1 MQMYLVI
8 IVLLVLVVGLA
19 TDKVRS
25 SMLFLLS
32 ALVLMV
38 FNVLDPKTFLSS
50 FANKSIAI
58 IFVLI
63 LLTSA
68 INFNY
73 NIVKYL
79 DKIFTQENKPKYF
92 LFQTTSWVSF
102 ISAFMNNTPIV
113 ALMIP
118 YITHWSKRH
127 GQAPSKFLIPLSY
140 AAITGGMLTTIGTS
154 TNLVLN
160 GFIESRGIKAFT
172 MFDFLLP
179 GLVTCVACLIFMVFF
194 AYKILPAR
202 KSAID
207 IKENL
212 KEYLVEISL
221 KPNAQVVGHTV
232 EEAGLRNLLGVYLV
246 EIFRDGKTISPVSPQ
261 ETLQPNDLLFFA
273 GDTQHIVE
281 IVKEKNGFVFPKTER
296 FNLKG
301 DLKVV
306 ETLIPYN
313 SNLAG
318 RTLKESRF
326 REKYD
331 AAVIA
336 IHRNGERLRGKL
348 GEIRLAYGDLL
359 MLTTG
364 EHFAQLVQNNTNI
377 YVLEEKDEIKKI
389 PFWKSAILLAVSVLA
404 LGLSVFKIL
413 DFFVSLLVI
422 LSAFFALKMYN
433 STQLKNNLNID
444 LFLILGSSIAI
455 GTAFMDTGGA
465 KWIGDFVLS
474 IFQQYDKIGILIG
487 VYLLTLILTS
497 FVTNVAAISIVF
509 PIAFEISRELNMPAQ
524 ALFLA
529 IAFGASCAFI
539 TPFGYQTNL
548 MIYGVGG
555 YKFKDFI
562 KIGVPMTVIYSIA
575 CLGSIALIYHL
586 I

>member
-1 MQMYLVI
+1 
-8 IVLLVLVVGLA
+8 
-19 TDKVRS
+19 
-25 SMLFLLS
+25 
-32 ALVLMV
+32 
-38 FNVLDPKTFLSS
+38 
-50 FANKSIAI
+50 
-58 IFVLI
+58 
-63 LLTSA
+63 
-68 INFNY
+68 
-73 NIVKYL
+73 
-79 DKIFTQENKPKYF
+79 
-92 LFQTTSWVSF
+92 
-102 ISAFMNNTPIV
+102 
-113 ALMIP
+113 
-118 YITHWSKRH
+118 
-127 GQAPSKFLIPLSY
+127 
-140 AAITGGMLTTIGTS
+140 
-154 TNLVLN
+154 
-160 GFIESRGIKAFT
+160 
-172 MFDFLLP
+172 
-179 GLVTCVACLIFMVFF
+179 
-194 AYKILPAR
+194 
-202 KSAID
+202 
-207 IKENL
+207 
-212 KEYLVEISL
+212 
-221 KPNAQVVGHTV
+221 
-232 EEAGLRNLLGVYLV
+232 
-246 EIFRDGKTISPVSPQ
+246 
-261 ETLQPNDLLFFA
+261 
-273 GDTQHIVE
+273 
-281 IVKEKNGFVFPKTER
+281 
-296 FNLKG
+296 
-301 DLKVV
+301 
-306 ETLIPYN
+306 
-313 SNLAG
+313 
-318 RTLKESRF
+318 
-326 REKYD
+326 
-331 AAVIA
+331 

-575 CLGSIALIYHL
+575 CLVSIALIYHL

>member
-1 MQMYLVI
+1 MYLVI
-8 IVLLVLVVGLA
+8 FMLVLLVVGLA
-19 TDKVRS
+19 VDKLRPCL
-25 SMLFLLS
+25 LFVFS

-38 FNVLDPKTFLSS
+38 CGVLEPKTFLTS

-73 NIVKYL
+73 NIVRYL

-140 AAITGGMLTTIGTS
+140 AAIAGGMLTTIGTS

-160 GFIESRGIKAFT
+160 GFMESQGVEHFT

-179 GLVTCVACLIFMVFF
+179 GIITCVACMLFIIFF
-194 AYKILPAR
+194 AYQILPAR
-202 KSAID
+202 KSVMD

-212 KEYLVEISL
+212 KEYLVEVSL
-221 KPNAQVVGHTV
+221 RPEAQAVGQTV

-246 EIFRDGKTISPVSPQ
+246 EIYREGSSISPVSPQ
-261 ETLQPNDLLFFA
+261 EILQPNDLLFFA

-296 FNLKG
+296 FNLDG

-348 GEIRLAYGDLL
+348 GAIRLAHGDLL

-364 EHFAQLVQNNTNI
+364 EHFEALVQNNTNI

-389 PFWKSAILLAVSVLA
+389 PFWKSAILFAVSVLA

-487 VYLLTLILTS
+487 VYLLTVLLTS

-509 PIAFEISRELNMPAQ
+509 PIAFEISRGLDMPAQ

-555 YKFKDFI
+555 YKFRDFV
-562 KIGVPMTVIYSIA
+562 KIGVPVTIIYSLA
-575 CLGSIALIYHL
+575 CLISIALIYHL